1 MADAL
6 LFGNARKRS
15 VTHSGGIFQPL
26 ISHPNA
32 MGRSSRKTPEE
43 KQLGS
48 LLKRL
53 DGLVSALEAMGL
65 DEYLARRN
73 DRKRMLLSNLA
84 LGVAKGLGMAV
95 GFTILGAVLFM
106 LLKRVATAN
115 LPIIGEFI
123 AQIVDIVEKKG

>member
-1 MADAL
+1 
-6 LFGNARKRS
+6 
-15 VTHSGGIFQPL
+15 
-26 ISHPNA
+26 